1 MTQLLESRESEDGV
15 DLSRESERFDS
26 RLFCGQCGE
35 RFQSSEATDD
45 GWHYR
50 CPNEDCEGE
59 GIHEDL
65 YPVKDVLPSTH

>member
-1 MTQLLESRESEDGV
+1 MNQLLESRGRDTDV
-15 DLSRESERFDS
+15 DLSRDTSNFEEK
-26 RLFCGQCGE
+26 LFCGQCGE
-35 RFQSSEATDD
+35 RFLADQATQD
-45 GWHYR
+45 GWYYR